1 MLLLPSSLGRRKE
14 SNERQHRSFGWLTLI
29 TIDGARVFHE
39 GALTVACLYAVF
51 LKMCLKRA
59 CPGAVSIG
67 QSSSSPREH
76 GFPHR
81 QPGLVAY
88 RVVLLLHSC
97 CRAVP
102 FNNSLHLGGLP
113 FTSTRR
119 PEPPCV
125 QSLSYSVQRL
135 NACRPDL
142 KDDGQDVRGELV
154 GLSHSGCPG
163 AILGNFDV

>member
-102 FNNSLHLGGLP
+102 FN
-113 FTSTRR
+113 
-119 PEPPCV
+119 
-125 QSLSYSVQRL
+125 
-135 NACRPDL
+135 
-142 KDDGQDVRGELV
+142 
-154 GLSHSGCPG
+154 
-163 AILGNFDV
+163 